1 MRILLEEPSGLR
13 VMVMGLS
20 DPTAF
25 EPFNEWEKVRTEIIL
40 KLLDPNKVNMVG
52 CHRHGRDMKGPDNFS
67 TVVVV
72 VDP

>member
-1 MRILLEEPSGLR
+1 
-13 VMVMGLS
+13 MVMEPS
-20 DPTAF
+20 DPTALGPHPTF
-25 EPFNEWEKVRTEIIL
+25 KIKDANKNSPEREKVHTEIIL

-52 CHRHGRDMKGPDNFS
+52 CHRHGRDMKGPDNFP